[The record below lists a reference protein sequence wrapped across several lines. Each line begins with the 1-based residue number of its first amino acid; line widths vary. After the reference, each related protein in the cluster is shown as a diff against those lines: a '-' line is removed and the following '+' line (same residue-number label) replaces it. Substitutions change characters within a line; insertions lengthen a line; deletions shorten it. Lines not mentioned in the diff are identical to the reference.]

1 MYFSEVVLTE
11 LLAAL
16 RNYSRM
22 PAKLSLI
29 SKLLFNIVI
38 KIAKIPQNEKLQQ
51 LALQC
56 LNNFSVMTEFDL
68 HIKQVGG
75 QDLWVLMKN
84 QKF

>member
-16 RNYSRM
+16 RNYSRV

-38 KIAKIPQNEKLQQ
+38 KIAKVP
-51 LALQC
+51 
-56 LNNFSVMTEFDL
+56 
-68 HIKQVGG
+68 
-75 QDLWVLMKN
+75 
-84 QKF
+84 